1 MQFDGLEAS
10 LLLIAGFIG
19 FLATLML
26 AIWFT
31 YYCLSHLG
39 RGR

>member
-19 FLATLML
+19 LLAVLML
-26 AIWFT
+26 VIWFT
-31 YYCLSHLG
+31 YYFLSRRGVG
-39 RGR
+39 R